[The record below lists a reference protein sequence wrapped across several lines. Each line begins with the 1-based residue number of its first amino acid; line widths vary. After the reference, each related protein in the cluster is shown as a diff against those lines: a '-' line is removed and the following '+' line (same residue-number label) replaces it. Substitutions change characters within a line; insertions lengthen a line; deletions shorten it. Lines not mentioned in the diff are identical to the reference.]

1 MTPDGPYERYAA
13 QFALTLHEA
22 TATRPAWR
30 AVRAPLAGAG
40 ALAALVLAG
49 VLVLSP
55 SDGPLDAVA
64 KARAALAAPG
74 EIVHTKTT
82 IIPEQ
87 PTSEQELCRT
97 RVERW
102 QTEDPLRSR
111 QVSRPILP
119 RPQCRLYVGG
129 ELDAG
134 RAETAYADGVQQTYI
149 PSEDKLFV
157 LRGLPENFARPLGGY
172 LEVNPITEIR
182 QMLAAGDLRDRGQ
195 RTLSH
200 GRRVR
205 LLSGDRNGPQPP
217 IQTIEYLV
225 DADTFA
231 PVRASFELPPRSPGQ
246 PPFPTTTTRID
257 IELYERIPLNE
268 QTAKLLTITPD
279 RPPEVQRRTF
289 SRDKP

>member
-1 MTPDGPYERYAA
+1 MTHDGPYERYAA
-13 QFALTLHEA
+13 QFARTLDEA
-22 TATRPAWR
+22 TGTRPGWR
-30 AVRAPLAGAG
+30 AVRASLAGAG
-40 ALAALVLAG
+40 ALAGLVLAG

-55 SDGPLDAVA
+55 SDGSLDAVA

-74 EIVHTKTT
+74 EIMHTKTT

-111 QVSRPILP
+111 QVSRAISP
-119 RPQCRLYVGG
+119 RPQCRLYVA
-129 ELDAG
+129 EVETG
-134 RAETAYADGVQQTYI
+134 RVETAYADGVQKTYI
-149 PSEDKLFV
+149 PSENKLLV

-172 LEVNPITEIR
+172 AEVNPIAEIR

-195 RTLSH
+195 RTLPD

-217 IQTIEYLV
+217 IQAIEYLV
-225 DADTFA
+225 DAGTFA
-231 PVRASFELPPRSPGQ
+231 PVRVSFELPPRFPGQ
-246 PPFPTTTTRID
+246 PPFPTTTARID

-268 QTAKLLTITPD
+268 ETAKLLTITPD
-279 RPPEVQRRTF
+279 RPPEVQRRDVQP
-289 SRDKP
+289 RQP